1 MTQQDFY
8 KKFKRLTHEC
18 VMEVY
23 DIVSQF
29 PKEER
34 YGASDQLRRAV
45 VSIMLN
51 YLEGFGRRKE
61 KVKLNFFEISY
72 GSLRESKYL
81 VVLAY
86 ERKWITK
93 KQYESIFSKLD
104 EMGAMLWSMIQGLEK
119 MISAI

>member
-1 MTQQDFY
+1 
-8 KKFKRLTHEC
+8 
-18 VMEVY
+18 MEVY